1 MGRKSLSNIRR
12 DEIIIHYYEVAKDV
26 GLEYASVGK
35 IADEMQI
42 SKGLIMHYFGTK
54 DSLLLA
60 LNDYIL
66 KRYLDFINLESHLNI
81 SSKQELEI
89 FVTEL
94 FSRKWG
100 DYVDDSVFYSFYALI
115 FRNEIIKANFKIFL
129 KTLRQNL
136 QVILENCKDKNVITN
151 ENINELSD
159 LLFIMIDGAYF
170 NLGAYFNDDQE
181 YLTKTQLYIEQ
192 SLQLIDFSEN

>member
-136 QVILENCKDKNVITN
+136 QIILENCKDKNVITN

>member
-1 MGRKSLSNIRR
+1 MGRKSLSNIRC

-42 SKGLIMHYFGTK
+42 SKGLVMHYFGTK
-54 DSLLLA
+54 ESLLLA

-181 YLTKTQLYIEQ
+181 YLTKTQLYIKQ

>member
-35 IADEMQI
+35 IADKMQI

-192 SLQLIDFSEN
+192 SLQIIDFSEN

>member
-42 SKGLIMHYFGTK
+42 SKGLVMHYFGTK
-54 DSLLLA
+54 ESLLLA

-192 SLQLIDFSEN
+192 SLQIIDFSEN

>member
-42 SKGLIMHYFGTK
+42 SKGLVMHYFGTK
-54 DSLLLA
+54 ESLLLA

-81 SSKQELEI
+81 SSKQELEN

>member
-42 SKGLIMHYFGTK
+42 SKGLVMHYFGTK
-54 DSLLLA
+54 ECLLLA

>member
-1 MGRKSLSNIRR
+1 MGRKSLSNIRC

-42 SKGLIMHYFGTK
+42 SKGLVMHYFGTK
-54 DSLLLA
+54 ESLLLA

>member
-42 SKGLIMHYFGTK
+42 SKGLVMHYFGTK
-54 DSLLLA
+54 ESLLLA